1 MIYRQ
6 INKLVKLYKI
16 ELTIT
21 IINLALI
28 STSVFTEYEK
38 YKQRD
43 KVGDKI
49 IYDGKDRLIRREG
62 YKNSYIVDNESD
74 IDDLV

>member
-1 MIYRQ
+1 MIHRQ
-6 INKLVKLYKI
+6 INKLVRLYKI
-16 ELTIT
+16 EVTVT

-28 STSVFTEYEK
+28 STSAFIEYEK

-49 IYDGKDRLIRREG
+49 IYDGKDRLVKQEG
-62 YKNSYIVDNESD
+62 YANSYIVDDKTD
-74 IDDLV
+74 INDY